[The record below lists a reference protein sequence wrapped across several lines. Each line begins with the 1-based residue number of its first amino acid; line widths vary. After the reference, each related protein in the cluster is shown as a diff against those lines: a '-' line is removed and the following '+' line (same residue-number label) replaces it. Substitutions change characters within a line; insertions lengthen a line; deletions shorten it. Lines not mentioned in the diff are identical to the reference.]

1 MTTLLAGFE
10 TWTSTLTAIASLTLQ
25 NHALR
30 EPVTLRWV
38 EHPTIQ
44 GQAYRI
50 GDWRFIELNPQMVLA
65 ALAETF
71 FHELAHHIANHCPIL
86 TARPADDDSIAPYR
100 ARLEQKQDDQL
111 ARFLVSV
118 YDQREAEAIALAAEL
133 QQEFENQYG
142 PLLAI
147 IGQKC

>member
-10 TWTSTLTAIASLTLQ
+10 NWTSTLTTIASMTLH

-50 GDWRFIELNPQMVLA
+50 GDWRFIELNPQMALK

-71 FHELAHHIANHCPIL
+71 FHELAHHIADHCPAL
-86 TARPADDDSIAPYR
+86 TARPADDESIAPYR
-100 ARLEQKQDDQL
+100 ARLEQKPSDQL
-111 ARFLVSV
+111 ARFLVEF
-118 YDQREAEAIALAAEL
+118 YDQREEEAIALAVEL
-133 QQEFENQYG
+133 QQEFETQYG
-142 PLLAI
+142 PLLAL
-147 IGQKC
+147 IGQNC